1 MDIKSLDISHFT
13 PRLRE
18 IPDAPPKLFVM
29 GDIFTNDEPAVAI
42 VGTRKATAQG
52 LKTAREIAE
61 KLSHRGIIIVSGL
74 AMGIDTAA
82 HEGALSTGGKT
93 VAVLGNGLDKIYPA
107 QNQGLAKEIL
117 NKRGAIVSEYEVG
130 IPSFKQNFIQRNRII
145 SGLSLAVVVVEAPER
160 SGALATA
167 GFAARQ
173 GREVFVVPG
182 GFNNYNYIGS
192 HGLLRDGA
200 RLVASTKDILEDL
213 GLENLGNVFKKE
225 NINDVEG
232 LILKVI
238 TDAGTPLEVDK
249 IIQLT
254 KLDAQKVNQNLTSL
268 LIKGFLEEAGG
279 RYTI

>member
-1 MDIKSLDISHFT
+1 MDIKSLDISHLT
-13 PRLRE
+13 PRLRQ
-18 IPDAPPKLFVM
+18 IPDAPSKIFIRGEL
-29 GDIFTNDEPAVAI
+29 FTNDEPAIAI

-52 LKTAREIAE
+52 LRMAREIAGE
-61 KLSHRGIIIVSGL
+61 LSNKGIIIVSGL

-82 HEGALSTGGKT
+82 HEGALSVGGKT

-107 QNQGLAKEIL
+107 QNQNLAEEIL
-117 NKRGAIVSEYEVG
+117 NKGGAIVSEYEAG
-130 IPSFKQNFIQRNRII
+130 TPSFKQNFIQRNRII
-145 SGLSLAVVVVEAPER
+145 SGLSLAVIVVEAPER

-173 GREVFVVPG
+173 GREVFVTPG
-182 GFNNYNYIGS
+182 EFNNYNYMGS
-192 HGLLRDGA
+192 HILVREGA
-200 RLVASTKDILEDL
+200 RLVASVKDIIEDL
-213 GLENLGNVFKKE
+213 GLEDLGSVLKKE
-225 NINDVEG
+225 NINEVEN

-238 TDAGTPLEVDK
+238 TDAGSHLEVDK

-254 KLDAQKVNQNLTSL
+254 KLDAQKVNQNLASL

>member
-1 MDIKSLDISHFT
+1 MDIKSLDTSHFT
-13 PRLRE
+13 PRLRQ
-18 IPDAPPKLFVM
+18 IPDAPSRIFVR

-52 LKTAREIAE
+52 LRTAGEIAV
-61 KLSHRGIIIVSGL
+61 KLSNKGIIIVSGL

-82 HEGALSTGGKT
+82 HEGALSAGGKT

-107 QNQGLAKEIL
+107 QNQNLAKEIL
-117 NKRGAIVSEYEVG
+117 SKGGAIVSEYEAG
-130 IPSFKQNFIQRNRII
+130 TPSFKQNFIQRNRII

-173 GREVFVVPG
+173 GREVFVIPG

-192 HGLLRDGA
+192 HILVREGA
-200 RLVASTKDILEDL
+200 RLTASVKDIIEDL
-213 GLENLGNVFKKE
+213 GLESENNELKRE
-225 NINDVEG
+225 NINEFEG

-238 TDAGTPLEVDK
+238 TDAGSPLQVDK